1 VPITASGMTAVAV
14 ETRHAFERRLRAVPR
29 EEGTSTRERASVLE
43 DVSEK
48 NGQIEPWEL
57 HSELVFVCPEV
68 SERAR
73 QLLPDRDPDAFFI
86 MLPEPASRQAAGVD
100 TVATAPN
107 LALAVVGYALWRLAE
122 TARTGVITVAAI
134 VALTFLAEVLH

>member
-1 VPITASGMTAVAV
+1 MTAVAV
-14 ETRHAFERRLRAVPR
+14 EARHAFERRLRAVPR
-29 EEGTSTRERASVLE
+29 EAGASTRERASVLE

-73 QLLPDRDPDAFFI
+73 QLLPDRDPDASFI
-86 MLPEPASRQAAGVD
+86 MLPEPASWQAAGVA

-107 LALAVVGYALWRLAE
+107 LPLAVVGYALWRLAE
-122 TARTGVITVAAI
+122 TARTGFIAVAAI
-134 VALTFLAEVLH
+134 IALTFLAEVLH

>member
-1 VPITASGMTAVAV
+1 MPITASGMTAVAV

-86 MLPEPASRQAAGVD
+86 MLPEPASRQAPAVE

-107 LALAVVGYALWRLAE
+107 LPLAVVGYAFWRLAE
-122 TARTGVITVAAI
+122 TARTGFIAVAAI